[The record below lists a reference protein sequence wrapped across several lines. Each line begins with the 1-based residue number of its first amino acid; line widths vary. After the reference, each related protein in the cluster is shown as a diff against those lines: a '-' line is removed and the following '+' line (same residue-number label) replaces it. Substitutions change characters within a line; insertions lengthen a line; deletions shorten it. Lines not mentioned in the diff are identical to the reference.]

1 MLMIKNILT
10 EMKNSFLMCSEKK
23 VGIAEERIS
32 VLEKCQQKLPLF
44 WNEEEKKNCEK
55 DRVDI

>member
-32 VLEKCQQKLPLF
+32 VLENVNRNFHFSGMKRR
-44 WNEEEKKNCEK
+44 KKTVK
-55 DRVDI
+55 KIG